1 MSCCIFR
8 KYTTESPKSR
18 GYSEISNVENFSH
31 HLPFPSSCIKLLAVS
46 QIFHCFIPSRIFFS
60 RLYYTFIDRPTLKHD
75 GFQKDTAYGIWPQ
88 GQLCLKPVLLPS
100 IVQMSTT
107 QQSGKNIQKYGIEF
121 CQAMTKWQKSGECR
135 MSECHN
141 CVQRLF
147 LKNLYTFSQFCLF
160 RVGSWGNGLR
170 LGFQTTLTS

>member
-1 MSCCIFR
+1 MLR
-8 KYTTESPKSR
+8 TSPT
-18 GYSEISNVENFSH
+18 IC
-31 HLPFPSSCIKLLAVS
+31 PFLLHVLNCLLFLRSFTVSSQVV
-46 QIFHCFIPSRIFFS
+46 FFFS

-75 GFQKDTAYGIWPQ
+75 GFQKDTTYGIWPQ
-88 GQLCLKPVLLPS
+88 GQLCLKPMLLPS